1 MRAAILWKDFEK
13 EDDAERER
21 MITGHWAA
29 IAPDFKCDYLETE
42 RVGNAFACR
51 NCPGDGLFS
60 NLGVGVFCFVLGPV
74 ALLVKRETQK
84 NFDLK

>member
-42 RVGNAFACR
+42 RGI
-51 NCPGDGLFS
+51 
-60 NLGVGVFCFVLGPV
+60 
-74 ALLVKRETQK
+74 K
-84 NFDLK
+84 